1 MKLIKTKL
9 NESSKK
15 IIVHFY
21 FEGEAGDSEQ
31 VNLVILDPEL
41 DFDPSQKNMRPTITQ
56 IWSGLSWFDALLK
69 FEDAAPEG
77 AYAWV
82 VTRDTAK
89 YDDFRY
95 FGGLKDRAGLD
106 GGNGR
111 VLMSTSGFQAGSVGT
126 MVIEFKK
133 D

>member
-15 IIVHFY
+15 TIVHFY
-21 FEGEAGDSEQ
+21 FEGEAGDGEQ
-31 VNLVILDPEL
+31 VNLVILDPAQ

-56 IWSGLSWFDALLK
+56 IWSSLSWFDALLK

-82 VTRDTAK
+82 ATRDTGN
-89 YDDFRY
+89 YNDFRY
-95 FGGLKDRAGLD
+95 FGGLKDRADLD